1 MAHGG
6 CPGFW
11 CPDPGMWT
19 VFVLTA
25 VLVFVDVVSVGT
37 VGNSDLAGV
46 SEVRVCVP
54 VVIMSESVGS
64 RMATRG
70 WVTRASRKLDEL
82 CNVRDIDN
90 LELRDA
96 IEELDKRLETLDN
109 AQSVVELEL
118 TVEQLDKRLE
128 TLDNAQSVVELEL
141 TVEQLEEDVIV
152 ASEFRD
158 KARVPRMRA
167 TKMMAARLPARAP
180 SEQDSVSVV
189 SAAVEAQLPKK
200 VGVAYIWWGCY

>member
-1 MAHGG
+1 MEQSATSQGVRVVFLHKSII
-6 CPGFW
+6 CVCRPIIFDEIL

-46 SEVRVCVP
+46 SEVHECVP
-54 VVIMSESVGS
+54 VVIMSESVRS
-64 RMATRG
+64 RMAARG
-70 WVTRASRKLDEL
+70 WVTRASRKLDKL

-118 TVEQLDKRLE
+118 TVEQGTCTTYACYEDDGSAFAC
-128 TLDNAQSVVELEL
+128 TCAQ
-141 TVEQLEEDVIV
+141 
-152 ASEFRD
+152 
-158 KARVPRMRA
+158 
-167 TKMMAARLPARAP
+167 
-180 SEQDSVSVV
+180 
-189 SAAVEAQLPKK
+189 
-200 VGVAYIWWGCY
+200 